1 MNTVL
6 RALTA
11 IALAMSAG
19 CATQTF
25 DLHLA
30 SAGSTLRPVVVN
42 GSAFNIQTLQ
52 PDTVAGKTL
61 RVYIEGDGRAW
72 ITSSTVSDDP
82 TPVESMMAKLAISD
96 PSRAA
101 VYMARP
107 CQFTWSA
114 QCAPRYWTGKR
125 FSAAMVAAQSEA
137 LDILKSQYGIQQFEL
152 VGYSGG
158 ATIALLL
165 AAKRDDVA
173 QVQTIA
179 GNLDPAAWTRIK
191 HLSPL
196 SGSLNP
202 ADFAER
208 LATIPQRHL
217 VGANDKVMPL
227 QVSQQY
233 MLQVQPLCA
242 ETVVLNADH
251 ASGYNESWVRY
262 RDRPV
267 DCTISRSW

>member
-1 MNTVL
+1 MNTIL

-11 IALAMSAG
+11 LALAMSAG

-25 DLHLA
+25 DLQRA
-30 SAGSTLRPVVVN
+30 SSGSMLRPVVVN

-52 PDTVAGKTL
+52 PASVTGKTL

-72 ITSSTVSDDP
+72 ITSHTASDDP
-82 TPVESMMAKLAISD
+82 TPVTSMMAKLAIND
-96 PSRAA
+96 PSGTAA
-101 VYMARP
+101 YMARP

-114 QCAPRYWTGKR
+114 QCAQPYWTGKR
-125 FSAAMVAAQSEA
+125 FGAEMVRAQSET

-158 ATIALLL
+158 AAIALLL

-202 ADFAER
+202 ADYAER

-233 MLQVQPLCA
+233 MLQVQPLCG

-251 ASGYNESWVRY
+251 ASGYSESWARY

-267 DCTISRSW
+267 DCAISRSW

>member
-1 MNTVL
+1 MNRIL
-6 RALTA
+6 RALTTL
-11 IALAMSAG
+11 ALAMSAG
-19 CATQTF
+19 CSTQTF
-25 DLHLA
+25 DLQQA
-30 SAGSTLRPVVVN
+30 SSGSMLRPVVVN
-42 GSAFNIQTLQ
+42 GSAFSIQTLQ
-52 PDTVAGKTL
+52 PASVTGKTL

-72 ITSSTVSDDP
+72 ITSRTVSDDP
-82 TPVESMMAKLAISD
+82 TPVMSMMAKLAIND
-96 PSRAA
+96 PSGTA

-114 QCAPRYWTGKR
+114 QCAQPYWTGKR
-125 FSAAMVAAQSEA
+125 FGAEMVRAQSEA
-137 LDILKSQYGIQQFEL
+137 LDILKSQYGAQRFEL

-158 ATIALLL
+158 AAIALLL

-173 QVQTIA
+173 LVQTIA

-202 ADFAER
+202 ADYAER

-233 MLQVQPLCA
+233 MLQVQPLCG

-251 ASGYNESWVRY
+251 ATGYSENWARY

-267 DCTISRSW
+267 DCATPRSR